1 MPEGDHAQE
10 AGRPL
15 YHRVLLKLSGDA
27 FAPIDTGYGIS
38 TTSTGLLARELADVV
53 DLGVQCAV
61 VVGGGN
67 IFRGRQAPGIDRSR
81 ADYMGMLATVMNAL
95 ALQDALE
102 KIHVPTRVQTAIH
115 MAQIAEPYIPL
126 RAIRHLEKG
135 RVVVFAAGIG
145 APYFSTDTTAAQRAL
160 EIGAQA
166 ILKGTK
172 VDGIY
177 TADPHVDPDGAA
189 VRDDRVPR
197 RAPRGVPGHGRH
209 GDQPL
214 HGERPADHRVRL
226 RVRGEHQPGRV
237 GRTDRHLGPRGRPM
251 TVDSALKAA
260 VEKMDKAISVLK
272 DELAGVRTGRATPA
286 LLQRVVV
293 DYYGTP
299 VPIQQ
304 LASFSVPEPRTLM
317 ISPFDRNAIAAMEK
331 SIMSSDLGITP
342 SNDGTV
348 IRLSFPPLTEERRK
362 ELIKLVHHRGEEG
375 RVAVRN
381 IRRHSKEELEKLE
394 REGGISEDDLVRSE
408 KELQKLTDKH
418 ISDIDDVVAHKDAE
432 LKEI

>member
-1 MPEGDHAQE
+1 
-10 AGRPL
+10 
-15 YHRVLLKLSGDA
+15 
-27 FAPIDTGYGIS
+27 
-38 TTSTGLLARELADVV
+38 
-53 DLGVQCAV
+53 
-61 VVGGGN
+61 
-67 IFRGRQAPGIDRSR
+67 
-81 ADYMGMLATVMNAL
+81 
-95 ALQDALE
+95 
-102 KIHVPTRVQTAIH
+102 
-115 MAQIAEPYIPL
+115 
-126 RAIRHLEKG
+126 
-135 RVVVFAAGIG
+135 
-145 APYFSTDTTAAQRAL
+145 
-160 EIGAQA
+160 
-166 ILKGTK
+166 
-172 VDGIY
+172 
-177 TADPHVDPDGAA
+177 
-189 VRDDRVPR
+189 
-197 RAPRGVPGHGRH
+197 
-209 GDQPL
+209 
-214 HGERPADHRVRL
+214 
-226 RVRGEHQPGRV
+226 
-237 GRTDRHLGPRGRPM
+237 M

-260 VEKMDKAISVLK
+260 TEKMDKAIAVLK

-304 LASFSVPEPRTLM
+304 LASFSVPEPRTLV

-331 SIMSSDLGITP
+331 AIMTSDLGITP
-342 SNDGTV
+342 GNDGTV

-418 ISDIDDVVAHKDAE
+418 ISDIDEVVAHKDTE

>member
-1 MPEGDHAQE
+1 
-10 AGRPL
+10 
-15 YHRVLLKLSGDA
+15 
-27 FAPIDTGYGIS
+27 
-38 TTSTGLLARELADVV
+38 
-53 DLGVQCAV
+53 
-61 VVGGGN
+61 
-67 IFRGRQAPGIDRSR
+67 
-81 ADYMGMLATVMNAL
+81 
-95 ALQDALE
+95 
-102 KIHVPTRVQTAIH
+102 
-115 MAQIAEPYIPL
+115 
-126 RAIRHLEKG
+126 
-135 RVVVFAAGIG
+135 
-145 APYFSTDTTAAQRAL
+145 
-160 EIGAQA
+160 
-166 ILKGTK
+166 
-172 VDGIY
+172 
-177 TADPHVDPDGAA
+177 
-189 VRDDRVPR
+189 
-197 RAPRGVPGHGRH
+197 
-209 GDQPL
+209 
-214 HGERPADHRVRL
+214 
-226 RVRGEHQPGRV
+226 
-237 GRTDRHLGPRGRPM
+237 M
-251 TVDSALKAA
+251 TVESALKAA

-293 DYYGTP
+293 DYYGTL

-418 ISDIDDVVAHKDAE
+418 ISDIDEVVAHKDAE

>member
-1 MPEGDHAQE
+1 
-10 AGRPL
+10 
-15 YHRVLLKLSGDA
+15 
-27 FAPIDTGYGIS
+27 
-38 TTSTGLLARELADVV
+38 
-53 DLGVQCAV
+53 
-61 VVGGGN
+61 
-67 IFRGRQAPGIDRSR
+67 
-81 ADYMGMLATVMNAL
+81 
-95 ALQDALE
+95 
-102 KIHVPTRVQTAIH
+102 
-115 MAQIAEPYIPL
+115 
-126 RAIRHLEKG
+126 
-135 RVVVFAAGIG
+135 
-145 APYFSTDTTAAQRAL
+145 
-160 EIGAQA
+160 
-166 ILKGTK
+166 
-172 VDGIY
+172 
-177 TADPHVDPDGAA
+177 
-189 VRDDRVPR
+189 
-197 RAPRGVPGHGRH
+197 
-209 GDQPL
+209 
-214 HGERPADHRVRL
+214 
-226 RVRGEHQPGRV
+226 
-237 GRTDRHLGPRGRPM
+237 M
-251 TVDSALKAA
+251 TVDSALKGAG
-260 VEKMDKAISVLK
+260 EKMDKAISVLK

-317 ISPFDRNAIAAMEK
+317 ISPFDRNAIASMEK

-418 ISDIDDVVAHKDAE
+418 ISDIDEVVAHKDAE